1 MNESTQSSLVQ
12 WLPRLA
18 EQPYWHPD
26 QIRNHPA
33 PDGLRH
39 DQWLPLLK
47 CLRLSL
53 LRELPFADPEGR
65 VFRVAVTTE
74 MQRALHGLDFASQG
88 LSSDTVLG
96 RERVAAC
103 AIASMEEEALA
114 SAALSSA
121 DQLHTGM
128 AAVLRLGQPASTD
141 PEKRAVRLHK
151 VLRKL
156 PELATRPI
164 TPSALAALNRQL
176 VGGDS
181 ALPESPLR
189 EQHGLSLRVTQLCE
203 FSEGQ
208 HAGASFL
215 HPLVRAVVAAFW
227 LELDRPFE
235 HGNGRTARCLVYWV
249 ALRSGYAVMET
260 LAVSA
265 AMLSAKHSLAH
276 LKDQVLTDEAD
287 LTYYVLPWIK
297 AMESALAAAKERIA
311 KDEAELRAS
320 RHHWNLNGV
329 LNPRQEDIVLRAL
342 SYPDMLFTIEDHRA
356 AHDLA
361 YATARADLLRLEQLG
376 LMVKLQR
383 GKSFCFRTAEDW
395 MIKLKRLSDA

>member
-1 MNESTQSSLVQ
+1 MNESTQSSLIQ

-39 DQWLPLLK
+39 DEWLPLLK

-53 LRELPFADPEGR
+53 LRELPFTDPEGR

-74 MQRALHGLDFASQG
+74 MQSALHNLDFLSQG
-88 LSSDTVLG
+88 MNSDTVLG

-121 DQLHTGM
+121 VEPNTGV
-128 AAVLRLGQPASTD
+128 A
-141 PEKRAVRLHK
+141 AVRLHK

-156 PELATRPI
+156 PDLTARPI
-164 TPSALAALNRQL
+164 TPSALSALNRKL

-181 ALPESPLR
+181 AMPESPLR
-189 EQHGLSLRVTQLCE
+189 EQDGLFLRVAQLCD
-203 FSEGQ
+203 FAEGRQ
-208 HAGASFL
+208 IGASFL

-227 LELDRPFE
+227 LELDSPFE
-235 HGNGRTARCLVYWV
+235 HGNGPTARCLTYWV
-249 ALRSGYAVMET
+249 ALRSGYAVMEKLT
-260 LAVSA
+260 LSA

-287 LTYYVLPWIK
+287 LTYYLLPWIK

-320 RHHWNLNGV
+320 RQQWNLNGV

-342 SYPDMLFTIEDHRA
+342 SYPDMLFTIEDHRV

-376 LMVKLQR
+376 LMAKLQR
-383 GKSFCFRTAEDW
+383 GKSFCFHTAEDW

>member
-47 CLRLSL
+47 CLRLSV
-53 LRELPFADPEGR
+53 LRELPFADAEGR
-65 VFRVAVTTE
+65 VFRVAATTE
-74 MQRALHGLDFASQG
+74 MQRALHALDTASQG

-96 RERVAAC
+96 RERLAAC
-103 AIASMEEEALA
+103 ATVAMEEEALA
-114 SAALSSA
+114 SVALSSA
-121 DQLHTGM
+121 GWSHPQM
-128 AAVLRLGQPASTD
+128 VAVLRQGQPASTD

-151 VLRKL
+151 ILRRL
-156 PELATRPI
+156 PDLAARPI

-181 ALPESPLR
+181 TVEEGPLR
-189 EQHGLSLRVTQLCE
+189 QPDGKTERMAQLCD
-203 FSEGQ
+203 FAEGR
-208 HAGASFL
+208 SVTSTFL
-215 HPLVRAVVAAFW
+215 HPLVRAVAAAFW
-227 LELDRPFE
+227 LDLDRPFE
-235 HGNGRTARCLVYWV
+235 HGNGRTARCLIYWV
-249 ALRSGYAVMET
+249 ALRCGYPVVET
-260 LAVSA
+260 LALSA
-265 AMLSAKHSLAH
+265 AMLAAKHSLTH

-287 LTYYVLPWIK
+287 LTYYMLPWIK
-297 AMESALAAAKERIA
+297 AMEYALAAAKEHLV
-311 KDEAELRAS
+311 KDEAELSAS

-342 SYPDMLFTIEDHRA
+342 SSPDMLFTIEDHRA